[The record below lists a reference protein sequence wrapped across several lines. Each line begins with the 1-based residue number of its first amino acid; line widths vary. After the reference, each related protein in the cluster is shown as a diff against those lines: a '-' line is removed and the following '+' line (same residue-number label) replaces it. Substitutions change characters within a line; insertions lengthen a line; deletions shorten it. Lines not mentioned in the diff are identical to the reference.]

1 MPAGTGTGTSTT
13 CGSGVEAGGAGGTVS
28 SAIPSTTDFTRILPA
43 LTNGR
48 TASSFD
54 AANGGDGKAARRLTS
69 FRGSL
74 GRLLNPAGSITSAL
88 PSNEA
93 YFVFAARNC
102 C

>member
-1 MPAGTGTGTSTT
+1 MITTGWEAG
-13 CGSGVEAGGAGGTVS
+13 EAAGRRSGGAGGTVS

-88 PSNEA
+88 GSNEA
-93 YFVFAARNC
+93 YVVFAARNC
-102 C
+102 